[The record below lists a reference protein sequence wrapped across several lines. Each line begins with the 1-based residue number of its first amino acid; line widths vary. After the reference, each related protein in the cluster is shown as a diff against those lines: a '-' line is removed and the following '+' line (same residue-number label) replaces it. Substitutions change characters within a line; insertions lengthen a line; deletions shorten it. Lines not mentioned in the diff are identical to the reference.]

1 MDALSFDKFKV
12 SPWGFLKDFFHIRRF
27 DYFSF
32 RAKFFLSSFIVT
44 VLMPLIA
51 GWALYNQDIK
61 STKELIRSNITNQ
74 IDNLSLLVYPSLV
87 FDDEDSAFDLL
98 KGFSTNPMVENA
110 VIWKKGISNNDQ
122 LFLFSHYPA
131 GLLNILTPE
140 TFGNGNVSND
150 DTIIISRVIISGK
163 EKLGV
168 ISVTRSLKD
177 LNIKKADYLRVGILT
192 ALSIFV
198 IIILIIFWYQS
209 SLTKPLKELS
219 SVAEKIS
226 QEKNYSIRANKTSLD
241 EFGSLTDVFN
251 EMLDSLQDANYQ
263 LRSANEEM
271 ELRVTSRTKEL
282 TLSNQRIVAEMSE
295 KEIATQELIKTKDQL
310 NQREKLANVGQV
322 SSNIAHELRNP
333 LSAIRNSTYFLR
345 LRLNQDQKLEE
356 HLNIIDLEVSRS
368 AEVIERLLEMTKGDN
383 LKRTQTDIEALAK
396 EAMSYADISKSYRL
410 IINFNPKTFMLSL
423 DKLLFRQ
430 VLFNLFLN
438 SIQAMPQGGQIEMTI
453 NQRSTNGVK
462 IIIADEGK
470 GIKENRLK
478 KVFDPLYTDKTDGVG
493 LGLSLCRD
501 LISRHGGTIS
511 AKRKAI
517 KGTIIEIEL
526 PLV

>member
-1 MDALSFDKFKV
+1 
-12 SPWGFLKDFFHIRRF
+12 
-27 DYFSF
+27 
-32 RAKFFLSSFIVT
+32 
-44 VLMPLIA
+44 MPVIA
-51 GWALYNQDIK
+51 GWAIYNQDIK

-74 IDNLSLLVYPSLV
+74 IDNLSLLIYPSLV

-110 VIWKKGISNNDQ
+110 AIWKKNISNNEQ
-122 LFLFSHYPA
+122 ITLFSLYPA
-131 GLLNILTPE
+131 GQLNILKPRN
-140 TFGNGNVSND
+140 FAND
-150 DTIIISRVIISGK
+150 NLSDDDAIIISRVITSDK

-177 LNIKKADYLRVGILT
+177 LNVKKADYLRVGILT
-192 ALSIFV
+192 TSSIF
-198 IIILIIFWYQS
+198 IIIVLIIFWYQS
-209 SLTKPLKELS
+209 SLTRPLKELS

-226 QEKNYSIRANKTSLD
+226 HEKNYSIRANKTSMD

-263 LRSANEEM
+263 LKSANEEM
-271 ELRVTSRTKEL
+271 ELRVESRTKEL

-345 LRLNQDQKLEE
+345 LKLKKNHKLDE
-356 HLNIIDLEVSRS
+356 HLNIIDHEISRS
-368 AEVIERLLEMTKGDN
+368 DEVIERLLEMTKGKN
-383 LKRTQTDIEALAK
+383 LKKTLTDVETLAK
-396 EAMSYADISKSYRL
+396 EAMSYADISKSSRL
-410 IINFNPKTFMLSL
+410 IINFSPKPFLLSL

-438 SIQAMPQGGQIEMTI
+438 SIQAMPQGGKIEMNITQRAI
-453 NQRSTNGVK
+453 NGINIV
-462 IIIADEGK
+462 IDDEGK
-470 GIKENRLK
+470 GIADNRLE
-478 KVFDPLYTDKTDGVG
+478 KVFDPLYTDKVEGVG

-501 LISRHGGTIS
+501 LITRHGGTIV
-511 AKRKAI
+511 AKSKNT
-517 KGTIIEIEL
+517 KGTIFEIDL
-526 PLV
+526 PPV